1 MYSYSN
7 YIYAEIINMLKLYLY
22 MVSTCLFYTVN
33 CFYLYLYY
41 YIIYISIYLFYILL
55 YVYILIYIYIIL
67 YLYFSQ
73 KIRKGVRKMMFE
85 IFFIYEAQ
93 I

>member
-1 MYSYSN
+1 
-7 YIYAEIINMLKLYLY
+7 MLKLYLY
-22 MVSTCLFYTVN
+22 MVSTCLFYTVK
-33 CFYLYLYY
+33 CFYLCLYY

-55 YVYILIYIYIIL
+55 YKYILIYIYIIIL
-67 YLYFSQ
+67 YLYFSK